1 MLPAGA
7 FCYCFPH
14 IIEGVHPHR
23 QGEEEIISSIRSGAA
38 ILGLLGVLYTYTGWS
53 NAQVR
58 GAARVRCC
66 RGTLISAE
74 LMSGVPLSCALHGII
89 PSIFYTHVAHCRFFW
104 LVLNGTGHLISPD
117 IVGRMGRIHTCL
129 CRLVSMALC
138 AGLHVQSPG
147 EQDYGNTTPVLL
159 LPLWTHIPV

>member
-14 IIEGVHPHR
+14 IIEGIHPHR

-58 GAARVRCC
+58 GAAWVRNF

-74 LMSGVPLSCALHGII
+74 LTSGVPLSCALHGII
-89 PSIFYTHVAHCRFFW
+89 PSVFHSHVAHCQ
-104 LVLNGTGHLISPD
+104 L
-117 IVGRMGRIHTCL
+117 CL
-129 CRLVSMALC
+129 
-138 AGLHVQSPG
+138 AGAQW
-147 EQDYGNTTPVLL
+147 DWTPE
-159 LPLWTHIPV
+159 